1 MFAILTDHHNLTRAF
16 ARLSML
22 KAIRVKR
29 NVDQVFT
36 DLNMPSAA
44 LIEKMREEGLL
55 GSLGAP
61 MSKPDH
67 QTSQSVLQ
75 NHLSQLFLDYSK
87 LKQTLEQLSLSEK
100 ISCKETV
107 DIAMLALNLPSDSLA
122 DMMAQEGVSVDHIAP
137 QDPQQQKLDAIRERL
152 NQAAQKTASQDA
164 QSVRE
169 RLNALAQ
176 GDSPKP
182 STMDEDNSVVPLRRH
197 QA

>member
-22 KAIRVKR
+22 EAIRVKR

-55 GSLGAP
+55 GSLSTS

-67 QTSQSVLQ
+67 LTSQSVLQ

-87 LKQTLEQLSLSEK
+87 LKQTLEQLSLAEK
-100 ISCKETV
+100 ICCKETV

-137 QDPQQQKLDAIRERL
+137 QDPHQQQLDSVRARL

-176 GDSPKP
+176 GDNPKP
-182 STMDEDNSVVPLRRH
+182 STAEEDNSVVPLRRH

>member
-1 MFAILTDHHNLTRAF
+1 MFAILTDHHNLSRAF

-22 KAIRVKR
+22 EAIRVKR

-55 GSLGAP
+55 GALSAP
-61 MSKPDH
+61 LSKPDH
-67 QTSQSVLQ
+67 LTSQSIIQ

-87 LKQTLEQLSLSEK
+87 LKQALEQLSLAEK
-100 ISCKETV
+100 ISCKETL
-107 DIAMLALNLPSDSLA
+107 DIAMMALNLPSDSLA

-137 QDPQQQKLDAIRERL
+137 QDPQQQKLDSVRARL
-152 NQAAQKTASQDA
+152 NQAAQKTAAQEA

-176 GDSPKP
+176 GSDSPK
-182 STMDEDNSVVPLRRH
+182 SEDSDDNSVVPLRRH